1 MQVRSMH
8 GGRRA
13 AEEVPMPLDSLEL
26 RTSLQKVLV
35 GVILVLVPLTV
46 FGFYVALQGDSQIR
60 QMAGENIR
68 SVTRSAAELTS
79 QFIAGRLREVS
90 VIANS
95 PSLEQAVL
103 AANHQY
109 ERISDDDVM
118 SKLEATEQKW
128 NNSEGDALA
137 KNILSSDLARQLRR
151 TRELNPTL
159 LKVTVADASG
169 ATVAATDKPVH
180 YFQMDRAYW
189 GMLYSQGQGAIHVA
203 DLRYDDE
210 NRLYISIA
218 YPILQDVTGRFI
230 GAVTAQVDVSPLF
243 AQLNRQQIGRT
254 GRLFLVRDDGTVI
267 QAPGVSPS
275 MKMDSE
281 EYSAIRDSLGTL
293 RGRETGYLF
302 TTFSKG
308 EKYLVGF
315 ADTGLKDA
323 FPNLPWIVVA
333 SQEER
338 EITGPIRNVTAF
350 ALFVMV
356 LSLLI
361 LTLLAA
367 YVFLH
372 RMQKLEDIETLP
384 EDKPRPAAA

>member
-1 MQVRSMH
+1 
-8 GGRRA
+8 
-13 AEEVPMPLDSLEL
+13 MPLDSLEL

-35 GVILVLVPLTV
+35 GLMLILVPLTV

-68 SVTRSAAELTS
+68 SVTRTSADFTS
-79 QFIAGRLREVS
+79 HFIAGCVRDVS
-90 VIANS
+90 VIAND
-95 PSLEQAVL
+95 PSLVQSVIS
-103 AANHQY
+103 ANRQY
-109 ERISDDDVM
+109 ERLSDDVVM
-118 SKLEATEQKW
+118 NKLQAAEQKW

-137 KNILSSDLARQLRR
+137 KNILGSDLALQLRR
-151 TRELNPTL
+151 LRELNPGL
-159 LKVTVADASG
+159 LKIIVADASG

-189 GMLYSQGQGAIHVA
+189 GVLYSQGQGAIHVA
-203 DLRYDDE
+203 DLRYDDQS
-210 NRLYISIA
+210 RLPYISIA
-218 YPILQDVTGRFI
+218 YPILQESSGRFI
-230 GAVTAQVDVSPLF
+230 GAVTALFDVSPLF

-254 GRLFLVRDDGTVI
+254 GRLLLVRDDGTVI
-267 QAPGVSPS
+267 QAVGVTPS
-275 MKMDSE
+275 LRLRSE

-315 ADTGLKDA
+315 ADVGLKDA

-338 EITGPIRNVTAF
+338 EIMGPIRNVAAF
-350 ALFVMV
+350 AFFVMI

-372 RMQKLEDIETLP
+372 RMQKLEDIEVP
-384 EDKPRPAAA
+384 SEDKPRPAAA

>member
-1 MQVRSMH
+1 
-8 GGRRA
+8 
-13 AEEVPMPLDSLEL
+13 MPLDSLEL
-26 RTSLQKVLV
+26 RTSFQKVLV
-35 GVILVLVPLTV
+35 GLLLILVPLTV

-68 SVTRSAAELTS
+68 SVTRTSAEFTS
-79 QFIAGRLREVS
+79 EFIAGRVRDVS
-90 VIANS
+90 VIANN
-95 PSLEQAVL
+95 PSLVEAV
-103 AANHQY
+103 ASANHKY
-109 ERISDDDVM
+109 ERLSDAAVM
-118 SKLEATEQKW
+118 SELVATEEKW
-128 NNSEGDALA
+128 NNSEDDVLA

-151 TRELNPTL
+151 QRYLDPGL
-159 LKVTVADASG
+159 LKITVADASG
-169 ATVAATDKPVH
+169 TTVAATDKPLH
-180 YFQMDRAYW
+180 YFQMDRRYW
-189 GMLYSQGQGAIHVA
+189 GLVYSQGQGAIQVA

-210 NRLYISIA
+210 NRLYYISVA
-218 YPILQDVTGRFI
+218 YPILQDGTGRFI
-230 GAVTAQVDVSPLF
+230 GAVTALVDVSPLF

-267 QAPGVSPS
+267 QAPGVTPS
-275 MKMDSE
+275 MKMHSE
-281 EYSAIRDSLGTL
+281 EYSAIRDSLGNL

-315 ADTGLKDA
+315 ADAGLKDA

-338 EITGPIRNVTAF
+338 EITGPIRNVAAF
-350 ALFVMV
+350 ALFVMI
-356 LSLLI
+356 LSLLM

-372 RMQKLEDIETLP
+372 RTQKMEDIETPP

>member
-1 MQVRSMH
+1 
-8 GGRRA
+8 
-13 AEEVPMPLDSLEL
+13 MPLDSLEL
-26 RTSLQKVLV
+26 RTSLQRVLV
-35 GVILVLVPLTV
+35 GLILILVPLTV

-60 QMAGENIR
+60 QMAGEDIR
-68 SVTRSAAELTS
+68 SVTRTSAEFTS
-79 QFIAGRLREVS
+79 QFIAGRVRDVS
-90 VIANS
+90 VIAND

-109 ERISDDDVM
+109 ERLSDDVVL
-118 SKLEATEQKW
+118 SKAAAIEQKW

-137 KNILSSDLARQLRR
+137 RNILASDLARQLRR
-151 TRELNPTL
+151 MRELNPGL

-180 YFQMDRAYW
+180 YFQMDRGYW
-189 GMLYSQGQGAIHVA
+189 GMLYSQGQGAINVA
-203 DLRYDDE
+203 DLRYDEE
-210 NRLYISIA
+210 NRLYYISIA
-218 YPILQDVTGRFI
+218 YPILQEGTGRFI
-230 GAVTAQVDVSPLF
+230 GAVTALVDVSPLF

-267 QAPGVSPS
+267 QAPGVTPS
-275 MKMDSE
+275 MRMHSE

-323 FPNLPWIVVA
+323 FPNLPWIAVA

-338 EITGPIRNVTAF
+338 EITGPIRNVAAF
-350 ALFVMV
+350 ALFVMI
-356 LSLLI
+356 LSLLM

-372 RMQKLEDIETLP
+372 RMQKLEDIETPP
-384 EDKPRPAAA
+384 EDKRHPAAA

>member
-1 MQVRSMH
+1 
-8 GGRRA
+8 
-13 AEEVPMPLDSLEL
+13 MPLDSLEL
-26 RTSLQKVLV
+26 RTSFQKVLV
-35 GVILVLVPLTV
+35 GLLLILVPLTV

-68 SVTRSAAELTS
+68 SVTRTSAEFTS
-79 QFIAGRLREVS
+79 EFIAGRVRDVS
-90 VIANS
+90 VIANN
-95 PSLEQAVL
+95 PSLVQGVIS
-103 AANHQY
+103 ANHQY
-109 ERISDDDVM
+109 ERLSDDAVM
-118 SKLEATEQKW
+118 SKLAATEQKW

-137 KNILSSDLARQLRR
+137 KNILASDLARQLRR
-151 TRELNPTL
+151 QRYLDPGL
-159 LKVTVADASG
+159 LKITVADASG
-169 ATVAATDKPVH
+169 TTVAATDKPLH
-180 YFQMDRAYW
+180 YFQMDRRYW
-189 GMLYSQGQGAIHVA
+189 GLLYSQGQGAIQVA

-210 NRLYISIA
+210 NRLYYISVA
-218 YPILQDVTGRFI
+218 YPILQDGTGRFI
-230 GAVTAQVDVSPLF
+230 GAVTALVDVSPLF

-254 GRLFLVRDDGTVI
+254 GRLSLVRDDGTVI
-267 QAPGVSPS
+267 QATGVTPS
-275 MKMDSE
+275 MKMHSE
-281 EYSAIRDSLGTL
+281 EYNAIRDSLGNL

-315 ADTGLKDA
+315 ADAGLKDA

-338 EITGPIRNVTAF
+338 EITGPIRNVAAF
-350 ALFVMV
+350 ALFVMI
-356 LSLLI
+356 LSLLM

-372 RMQKLEDIETLP
+372 RTQKMEDIETPP